1 MNFKSLLKNEHLLS
15 ILHKVLM
22 NETTKNKVSN
32 ASINGESYSY
42 NRYSLLITMDIVIK

>member
-1 MNFKSLLKNEHLLS
+1 
-15 ILHKVLM
+15 M

-42 NRYSLLITMDIVIK
+42 NRYSLLITMDIVIKYKIIIILQSRLCFT